1 LIFSFQKWHEKKHLQ
16 DHVFKS
22 FLELKK
28 DSPSCENSSQIK
40 SLKNPIGCN
49 MNIIIYYNTQEE
61 WRALE

>member
-1 LIFSFQKWHEKKHLQ
+1 MAWKKTPSK

-28 DSPSCENSSQIK
+28 ILQVVKIHPQIK

-49 MNIIIYYNTQEE
+49 MNIIIIYYYTQDK
-61 WRALE
+61 RNGGP